1 MKGPLKAATDDKLLL
16 GLDELVAKNRHNEAD
31 LLAYIA
37 EVDHRKLYLDQA
49 CSSMFGYCTE
59 VLHFSE
65 AQASHR
71 IHAARAAHA
80 YPVVFE
86 KIRKGELHVAGLC
99 LLAPVLTPENHEE
112 LLELARHR
120 SKRAIRVLL
129 ADRAPKPDVP
139 ARVRQLPG
147 PRPAP
152 AVGLPSE
159 MARSTPETETR
170 SRTPAPPQRA
180 SRPAA
185 SPLGGKRYK
194 IQFTAS
200 QALYDKLHEARALIR
215 HEIPDGDIGEIFDRA
230 LTLLVEDAKRKKFAQ
245 TSSPRKRSKA
255 AQKTGAPSRHIPA
268 EIKRAV
274 FERDGGRCAF
284 VGRNGRRCGS
294 PDFVEYHH
302 LDPWAKAKRH
312 SVERIELRCRG
323 HNHYAAVQDYGAEYM
338 AQFARRDNVPRGTF
352 GVEQR
357 E

>member
-1 MKGPLKAATDDKLLL
+1 
-16 GLDELVAKNRHNEAD
+16 
-31 LLAYIA
+31 
-37 EVDHRKLYLDQA
+37 
-49 CSSMFGYCTE
+49 MFGYCTE

-80 YPVVFE
+80 YSVIFE
-86 KIRKGELHVAGLC
+86 KIRKGELHVAGLS

-112 LLELARHR
+112 LLELARHK
-120 SKRAIRVLL
+120 SKRAIEVLL

-139 ARVRQLPG
+139 ARVRQLPE
-147 PRPAP
+147 PRLTA
-152 AVGLPSE
+152 AARLPSE
-159 MARSTPETETR
+159 IARPTPETR
-170 SRTPAPPQRA
+170 SRIPAPLPRA
-180 SRPAA
+180 PSPAP
-185 SPLGGKRYK
+185 SPLGGGRYK
-194 IQFTAS
+194 IQLTAG
-200 QALYDKLHEARALIR
+200 QTLYDKLHEARALLR
-215 HEIPDGDIGEIFDRA
+215 HQIPNGDLVAIFDRA
-230 LTLLVEDAKRKKFAQ
+230 LTLLVEDAKRKKFAR
-245 TSSPRKRSKA
+245 TSSPGKRPKA
-255 AQKTGAPSRHIPA
+255 AKKSGAPSRHIPA

-284 VGRNGRRCGS
+284 VGPNGRRYGS
-294 PDFVEYHH
+294 PNFVEFHH

-323 HNHYAAVQDYGAEYM
+323 HNHYAAMQDYGAAYM